1 MEINSQ
7 ANADGAGAASNLVGQ
22 RRFVLPVLGILLGV
36 VCLAGCTS
44 LPKTSPEWSERRTLD
59 TENTSWARSL
69 AQSMAEYPGL
79 SGVQLLP
86 HGLDALSARLA
97 VADTAERC
105 LDVQY
110 YIWRPDDAGR
120 LLAERLV
127 RAADRGVQVRL
138 LLDDIGGSASDEVLL
153 ALDTHT
159 NLEVRLFNPIA
170 NRSHRTLSVLF
181 DFQRVNRR
189 MHNKSFTADRL
200 VTIVGG
206 RNVADHYYAS
216 GDEPQFAD
224 FDVLAA
230 GPAAGDVATMFDQYW
245 YHPSSIPISALIRE
259 PIHPDRRAEL
269 YASLARHV
277 QTITNSTD
285 FRVLAG
291 DDMGVRIRRHEPDL
305 VWGPTRLV
313 SDRPEKITTDPKD
326 TSTHLLPELRALVS
340 DPKSELLI
348 VSPYFVPG
356 TKGVDFFRSLR
367 KRGVRV
373 VVLSNSLAANDVTAV
388 HAGYR
393 RYRKALL
400 LAGVEMW
407 EIKPDA
413 RVRATAGEDNR
424 KRERFSSRS
433 SLHAKAFVYDRQTL
447 FVGSL
452 NLDPRS
458 VSLNTE
464 IGLVVQIPEL
474 AAPAVDRLE
483 ARLAENAYR
492 LEFVPGPGPCKEC
505 GSIVWHSQE
514 NGRKV
519 RYTREPHAPFSRR
532 LMVWLLSFLPI
543 ESQL

>member
-1 MEINSQ
+1 MNNS
-7 ANADGAGAASNLVGQ
+7 
-22 RRFVLPVLGILLGV
+22 FLGILLGV
-36 VCLAGCTS
+36 VCLTGCVS
-44 LPKTSPEWSERRTLD
+44 LPKPSPEWSERRRLD
-59 TENTSWARSL
+59 LENTSWARTL
-69 AQSMAEYPGL
+69 GPARTEHPGL
-79 SGVQLLP
+79 SGVKLLP
-86 HGLDALSARLA
+86 HGLDALSARLGL
-97 VADTAERC
+97 ADTAERC

-153 ALDTHT
+153 ALDTHP
-159 NLEVRLFNPIA
+159 NIEVRLFNPIA
-170 NRSHRTLSVLF
+170 NRSFRRLSGLF

-206 RNVADHYYAS
+206 RNVADHYYAA

-230 GPAAGDVATMFDQYW
+230 GPAAEDVAAMFDQYW
-245 YHPSSIPISALIRE
+245 YHPSSIPISALIGE
-259 PIHPDRRAEL
+259 PIAPGRQTEL

-277 QTITNSTD
+277 QTITNSPD
-285 FRVLAG
+285 FKVLAG
-291 DDMGVRIRRHEPDL
+291 GDMGVRIRRHELDL
-305 VWGPTRLV
+305 HWGQTRLV
-313 SDRPEKITTDPKD
+313 YDRPEKITMDPKN
-326 TSTHLLPELRALVS
+326 TSTHLLPELRAVVG
-340 DPKSELLI
+340 DPTSELLV

-356 TKGVDFFRSLR
+356 SKGVDYFRSLR

-373 VVLSNSLAANDVTAV
+373 IVLSNSLAANDVAGV

-413 RVRATAGEDNR
+413 QVRATARDDDRQR
-424 KRERFSSRS
+424 KSFSSSS

-474 AAPAVDRLE
+474 AAATVNRLE
-483 ARLAENAYR
+483 AKLAANAYR

-514 NGRKV
+514 NGREV
-519 RYTREPHAPFSRR
+519 DYTHEPHASFSRR
-532 LMVWLLSFLPI
+532 LLVGLLSLLPI

>member
-1 MEINSQ
+1 MENT
-7 ANADGAGAASNLVGQ
+7 AWA
-22 RRFVLPVLGILLGV
+22 
-36 VCLAGCTS
+36 
-44 LPKTSPEWSERRTLD
+44 RTL
-59 TENTSWARSL
+59 APAL
-69 AQSMAEYPGL
+69 AEHQGL

-97 VADTAERC
+97 LADTAERC

-110 YIWRPDDAGR
+110 YIWRPDNAGR

-153 ALDTHT
+153 ALDTHA
-159 NLEVRLFNPIA
+159 NIEVRLFNPIA
-170 NRSHRTLSVLF
+170 NRSFRRLSALF

-206 RNVADHYYAS
+206 RNVADRYYAS

-224 FDVLAA
+224 FDVVAA
-230 GPAAGDVATMFDQYW
+230 GPAAGDVAAMFDQYW
-245 YHPSSIPISALIRE
+245 YNPSSIPISALIGE
-259 PIHPDRRAEL
+259 PIAPGRRTEL
-269 YASLARHV
+269 YAGLARHV
-277 QTITNSTD
+277 QTITNSPD

-291 DDMGVRIRRHEPDL
+291 DDMGVRIRRHELDL
-305 VWGPTRLV
+305 LWGQTRLV
-313 SDRPEKITTDPKD
+313 CDRPEKITTDPKD
-326 TSTHLLPELRALVS
+326 TSTHLLPELRAVVG
-340 DPKSELLI
+340 DPRSELLI

-356 TKGVDFFRSLR
+356 SKGVDYFRSLR

-373 VVLSNSLAANDVTAV
+373 IVLSNSLAANDVAGV

-413 RVRATAGEDNR
+413 QVRATARDDDR
-424 KRERFSSRS
+424 QRESFSSSS

-474 AAPAVDRLE
+474 AAATVNRLE
-483 ARLAENAYR
+483 AKLAENAYR

-514 NGRKV
+514 NGREV
-519 RYTREPHAPFSRR
+519 DYTHEPHASFSRR
-532 LMVWLLSFLPI
+532 LLVGLLSLLPI

>member
-7 ANADGAGAASNLVGQ
+7 ANADGAGAASTSVAQ
-22 RRFVLPVLGILLGV
+22 RRFVLPVLGILGV
-36 VCLAGCTS
+36 ICLAGCTS
-44 LPKTSPEWSERRTLD
+44 LPKASPEWRERRTSD

-69 AQSMAEYPGL
+69 APAMAEHRGL

-97 VADTAERC
+97 LADTAERC

-153 ALDTHT
+153 ALDAHA
-159 NLEVRLFNPIA
+159 NIEVRLFNPVA
-170 NRSHRTLSVLF
+170 NRSARMLSTLL
-181 DFQRVNRR
+181 DFQRINRR

-206 RNVADHYYAS
+206 RNVADHYFAA

-230 GPAAGDVATMFDQYW
+230 GPAAGDVATMFDEYW
-245 YHPSSIPISALIRE
+245 YHPSSIPIPALIRK
-259 PIHPDRRAEL
+259 PILPNRQAEL
-269 YASLARHV
+269 YASLAGHV
-277 QTITNSTD
+277 QTITNSPD
-285 FRVLAG
+285 FSVLAG

-305 VWGPTRLV
+305 LWGLTRLV

-326 TSTHLLPELRALVS
+326 TSTHLLPELRAVVS
-340 DPKSELLI
+340 DPTTEFFI

-373 VVLSNSLAANDVTAV
+373 IVLSNSLAANDVTAV

-413 RVRATAGEDNR
+413 QVRATAGDDDR
-424 KRERFSSRS
+424 KRERFSSSS

-464 IGLVVQIPEL
+464 VGLIVQIPAL
-474 AAPAVDRLE
+474 AAHTVNRFE
-483 ARLAENAYR
+483 TKLAENAYR

-505 GSIVWHSQE
+505 GSIVWHSLE
-514 NGRKV
+514 NGREV
-519 RYTREPHAPFSRR
+519 RYTQEPHASFSRR